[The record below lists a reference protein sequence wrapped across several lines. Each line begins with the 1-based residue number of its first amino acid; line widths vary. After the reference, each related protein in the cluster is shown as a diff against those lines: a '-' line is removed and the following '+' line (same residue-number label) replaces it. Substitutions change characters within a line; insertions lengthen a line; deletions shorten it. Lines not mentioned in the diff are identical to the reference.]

1 MKYLI
6 IGASSGLG
14 RELSYVFAKNKND
27 LLITSRDERDLQA
40 LKSDLEN
47 KYKVNV
53 DTIELD
59 LSSEHDLEKHLFQD
73 KYFKQINGIL
83 FPVGMMFDDDSL
95 NLDSEKSKKI
105 FKSNYNSI
113 AIIISKFSN
122 SLSSKGGSVVG
133 FGSISGYLGRKINP
147 YYAASKRALESFF
160 ESLAFTTTNQNLK
173 IQFYVLGYLE
183 TNLSFGKN
191 LKLPKGSPAKLAEIV
206 YKNKNKKFLKT
217 FFPYWWIFVAFV
229 LRIIPLKILI
239 KFSKL
244 LK

>member
-27 LLITSRDERDLQA
+27 LLITSRDARDLQA
-40 LKSDLEN
+40 IKSDLEN
-47 KYKVNV
+47 KFKINV
-53 DTIELD
+53 DIIQID
-59 LSSEHDLEKHLFQD
+59 LSSEQDLEKNLFKE
-73 KYFKQINGIL
+73 KYFKEINGIL
-83 FPVGMMFDDDSL
+83 FPIGLMFDND
-95 NLDSEKSKKI
+95 NLDLDVEKSKKI

-113 AIIISKFSN
+113 AIIISKFAN
-122 SLSSKGGSVVG
+122 SLSLKEGCVVG

-160 ESLAFTTTNQNLK
+160 ESLSFTYNNKNLK

-191 LKLPKGSPAKLAEIV
+191 LKLPKGSPTKLSKVV

-217 FFPYWWIFVAFV
+217 FFPYWWFFIASA
-229 LRIIPLKILI
+229 LKLIPLKILI
-239 KFSKL
+239 KFKKL
-244 LK
+244 FK